1 MLRTFSSL
9 PKQRRAATGLLLSL
23 SLIVPLAAC
32 SQSSDQQT
40 ASPDSSASASSSS
53 STSSASSAS
62 SAPSSSENATSSES
76 AQAEVPA
83 QDENYPQ
90 AEQLKDAKTVSTD
103 AAEVKEVNGLVNS
116 YEQTMSSVPSAPEGS
131 ADTTSSDSGQP
142 RQFLDE
148 ATMDSINKV
157 AVDNAAE
164 EYAASAAEYA
174 QNGWHYEGTSTVVGS
189 PKVAEGTYQGKR
201 ARFVEVC
208 LDSSQVKTKDS
219 SGRELQSGG
228 KRALNIYTL
237 VESDGTWKI
246 AQHDFPNNP
255 DC

>member
-53 STSSASSAS
+53 STCSASSAS

-131 ADTTSSDSGQP
+131 ADTASSDSGQP

-219 SGRELQSGG
+219 AGRELQNGG

>member
-90 AEQLKDAKTVSTD
+90 ADQLKDAKTVSTD

-142 RQFLDE
+142 RQLVDE
-148 ATMDSINKV
+148 ATMNSINKV

-164 EYAASAAEYA
+164 EYVASAAEYA

-219 SGRELQSGG
+219 AGRELQNGG
-228 KRALNIYTL
+228 KRSLNIYTL

>member
-53 STSSASSAS
+53 SASSASSAS
-62 SAPSSSENATSSES
+62 SETATSSES

-116 YEQTMSSVPSAPEGS
+116 Y
-131 ADTTSSDSGQP
+131 
-142 RQFLDE
+142 
-148 ATMDSINKV
+148 
-157 AVDNAAE
+157 
-164 EYAASAAEYA
+164 
-174 QNGWHYEGTSTVVGS
+174 
-189 PKVAEGTYQGKR
+189 
-201 ARFVEVC
+201 
-208 LDSSQVKTKDS
+208 
-219 SGRELQSGG
+219 
-228 KRALNIYTL
+228 
-237 VESDGTWKI
+237 
-246 AQHDFPNNP
+246 
-255 DC
+255 

>member
-32 SQSSDQQT
+32 SQPSDQQT
-40 ASPDSSASASSSS
+40 ASPGSSASASSSFS
-53 STSSASSAS
+53 ASSASSAS
-62 SAPSSSENATSSES
+62 SAPSSETATSSES

-131 ADTTSSDSGQP
+131 ADTASSDSGQP
-142 RQFLDE
+142 RQLVDE

-219 SGRELQSGG
+219 AGRELQSGG
-228 KRALNIYTL
+228 KRTLNIYTL

>member
-90 AEQLKDAKTVSTD
+90 ADQLKDAKTVSTD

-142 RQFLDE
+142 RQLVDE
-148 ATMDSINKV
+148 ATMNSINKV

-164 EYAASAAEYA
+164 EYVASAAEYA

-219 SGRELQSGG
+219 AGRELQSGG
-228 KRALNIYTL
+228 KRTLNIYTL

>member
-1 MLRTFSSL
+1 MLL
-9 PKQRRAATGLLLSL
+9 
-23 SLIVPLAAC
+23 
-32 SQSSDQQT
+32 
-40 ASPDSSASASSSS
+40 
-53 STSSASSAS
+53 
-62 SAPSSSENATSSES
+62 
-76 AQAEVPA
+76 QAEVPA

-142 RQFLDE
+142 RQLVDE
-148 ATMDSINKV
+148 ATMNSINKV

-164 EYAASAAEYA
+164 EYVASAAEYA

-219 SGRELQSGG
+219 AGRELQNGG

>member
-142 RQFLDE
+142 RQLVDE
-148 ATMDSINKV
+148 ATMNSINKV

-164 EYAASAAEYA
+164 EYVASAAEYA

-219 SGRELQSGG
+219 AGRELQSGG
-228 KRALNIYTL
+228 KRTLNIYTL

>member
-90 AEQLKDAKTVSTD
+90 ADQLKDAKTVSTD

-142 RQFLDE
+142 RQLVDE
-148 ATMDSINKV
+148 ATMNSINKV

-164 EYAASAAEYA
+164 EYVASAAEYA

-219 SGRELQSGG
+219 AGRELQSGG
-228 KRALNIYTL
+228 KRSLNIYTL

>member
-142 RQFLDE
+142 RQLVDE
-148 ATMDSINKV
+148 ATMNSINKV

-164 EYAASAAEYA
+164 EYVASAAEYA

>member
-32 SQSSDQQT
+32 SQPSDQQT
-40 ASPDSSASASSSS
+40 ASPGSSASASSSS
-53 STSSASSAS
+53 SASSAFSAS
-62 SAPSSSENATSSES
+62 SAPSSEAATSSES

-83 QDENYPQ
+83 QDGNYPQ

-103 AAEVKEVNGLVNS
+103 ATEVKEVNGLVNS

-131 ADTTSSDSGQP
+131 ADTASSDSGQP
-142 RQFLDE
+142 RQLVDE

>member
-23 SLIVPLAAC
+23 SLIIPLAAC

-53 STSSASSAS
+53 SASSASNAS
-62 SAPSSSENATSSES
+62 SAPSSGTATSSES

-142 RQFLDE
+142 RQLVDE
-148 ATMDSINKV
+148 ATMNSINKV

-164 EYAASAAEYA
+164 EYVASAAEYA

-219 SGRELQSGG
+219 AGRELQSGG
-228 KRALNIYTL
+228 KRTLNIYTL

>member
-142 RQFLDE
+142 RQLVDE
-148 ATMDSINKV
+148 ATMNSINKV

>member
-1 MLRTFSSL
+1 
-9 PKQRRAATGLLLSL
+9 
-23 SLIVPLAAC
+23 
-32 SQSSDQQT
+32 
-40 ASPDSSASASSSS
+40 
-53 STSSASSAS
+53 
-62 SAPSSSENATSSES
+62 
-76 AQAEVPA
+76 
-83 QDENYPQ
+83 
-90 AEQLKDAKTVSTD
+90 
-103 AAEVKEVNGLVNS
+103 
-116 YEQTMSSVPSAPEGS
+116 MSSVPSAPEGS
-131 ADTTSSDSGQP
+131 ADTASSDSGQP
-142 RQFLDE
+142 RQLVDE

-219 SGRELQSGG
+219 AGRELQSGG

>member
-1 MLRTFSSL
+1 
-9 PKQRRAATGLLLSL
+9 
-23 SLIVPLAAC
+23 
-32 SQSSDQQT
+32 
-40 ASPDSSASASSSS
+40 
-53 STSSASSAS
+53 
-62 SAPSSSENATSSES
+62 
-76 AQAEVPA
+76 
-83 QDENYPQ
+83 
-90 AEQLKDAKTVSTD
+90 
-103 AAEVKEVNGLVNS
+103 
-116 YEQTMSSVPSAPEGS
+116 MSSVPSAPEGS
-131 ADTTSSDSGQP
+131 ADTASSDSGQP

-219 SGRELQSGG
+219 AGRELQSGG
-228 KRALNIYTL
+228 KRTLNIYTL

>member
-32 SQSSDQQT
+32 SQPSDQQT
-40 ASPDSSASASSSS
+40 ASPGSSASASSSS
-53 STSSASSAS
+53 SSSSASSAS
-62 SAPSSSENATSSES
+62 SAPSSETATSSES

-131 ADTTSSDSGQP
+131 ADTASSDSGQP
-142 RQFLDE
+142 RQFVDE

-157 AVDNAAE
+157 AIDNAAE

>member
-62 SAPSSSENATSSES
+62 SAPSSETATSSES

-142 RQFLDE
+142 RQLVDE
-148 ATMDSINKV
+148 ATMNSINKV

-164 EYAASAAEYA
+164 EYVASAAEYA

>member
-131 ADTTSSDSGQP
+131 VDTTSSDSGQP
-142 RQFLDE
+142 RQLVDE
-148 ATMDSINKV
+148 ATMNSINKV

-174 QNGWHYEGTSTVVGS
+174 QNG
-189 PKVAEGTYQGKR
+189 
-201 ARFVEVC
+201 
-208 LDSSQVKTKDS
+208 
-219 SGRELQSGG
+219 
-228 KRALNIYTL
+228 
-237 VESDGTWKI
+237 
-246 AQHDFPNNP
+246 
-255 DC
+255 

>member
-1 MLRTFSSL
+1 
-9 PKQRRAATGLLLSL
+9 
-23 SLIVPLAAC
+23 
-32 SQSSDQQT
+32 
-40 ASPDSSASASSSS
+40 
-53 STSSASSAS
+53 
-62 SAPSSSENATSSES
+62 
-76 AQAEVPA
+76 
-83 QDENYPQ
+83 
-90 AEQLKDAKTVSTD
+90 
-103 AAEVKEVNGLVNS
+103 
-116 YEQTMSSVPSAPEGS
+116 MSSVPSAPEGS

-142 RQFLDE
+142 RQLVDE
-148 ATMDSINKV
+148 ATMNSINKV

-219 SGRELQSGG
+219 AGRELQSGG
-228 KRALNIYTL
+228 KRTLNIYTL

>member
-1 MLRTFSSL
+1 MRHALSHQINRLRALTAQL
-9 PKQRRAATGLLLSL
+9 QQARHLLLPAHL
-23 SLIVPLAAC
+23 ALLPPLLLLRLLLLPLNLHRLK
-32 SQSSDQQT
+32 SRRR
-40 ASPDSSASASSSS
+40 
-53 STSSASSAS
+53 
-62 SAPSSSENATSSES
+62 
-76 AQAEVPA
+76 
-83 QDENYPQ
+83 NYPQ

-131 ADTTSSDSGQP
+131 ADTASSDSGQP

>member
-1 MLRTFSSL
+1 
-9 PKQRRAATGLLLSL
+9 
-23 SLIVPLAAC
+23 
-32 SQSSDQQT
+32 
-40 ASPDSSASASSSS
+40 
-53 STSSASSAS
+53 
-62 SAPSSSENATSSES
+62 
-76 AQAEVPA
+76 
-83 QDENYPQ
+83 
-90 AEQLKDAKTVSTD
+90 
-103 AAEVKEVNGLVNS
+103 
-116 YEQTMSSVPSAPEGS
+116 MSSVPSAPEGS
-131 ADTTSSDSGQP
+131 ADTASSDSGQP

-219 SGRELQSGG
+219 AGRELQSGG
-228 KRALNIYTL
+228 KRSLNIYTL

-246 AQHDFPNNP
+246 AQHDFPNIPIAKHMVRRTYRHRKAVLSFGVCPCLFHSFNTYSAFNGGAIKP
-255 DC
+255 

>member
-142 RQFLDE
+142 RQLVDE
-148 ATMDSINKV
+148 ATMNSINKV

-164 EYAASAAEYA
+164 EYVASAAEYA

-219 SGRELQSGG
+219 AGRELQSGG
-228 KRALNIYTL
+228 KRSLNIYTL

>member
-142 RQFLDE
+142 RQLVDE
-148 ATMDSINKV
+148 ATMNSINKV

-164 EYAASAAEYA
+164 EYVASAAEYA

-219 SGRELQSGG
+219 AGRELQSGG

>member
-9 PKQRRAATGLLLSL
+9 PKQRWAATGLLLSL

-142 RQFLDE
+142 RQLVDE
-148 ATMDSINKV
+148 ATMNSINKV

-164 EYAASAAEYA
+164 EYVASAAEYA

-219 SGRELQSGG
+219 AGRELQSGG
-228 KRALNIYTL
+228 KRSLNIYTL

>member
-1 MLRTFSSL
+1 
-9 PKQRRAATGLLLSL
+9 
-23 SLIVPLAAC
+23 
-32 SQSSDQQT
+32 
-40 ASPDSSASASSSS
+40 
-53 STSSASSAS
+53 
-62 SAPSSSENATSSES
+62 
-76 AQAEVPA
+76 
-83 QDENYPQ
+83 
-90 AEQLKDAKTVSTD
+90 
-103 AAEVKEVNGLVNS
+103 
-116 YEQTMSSVPSAPEGS
+116 MSSVPSAPEGS
-131 ADTTSSDSGQP
+131 ADTASSGSGQP